1 LLVQTNVEKQIIGFF
16 MMILY
21 DNFQILYLKYGSI
34 LMISTT

>member
-1 LLVQTNVEKQIIGFF
+1 